1 MSLQVIGLGLGRT
14 GTLSLKLA
22 LEQLGFGKCYHMDTL
37 LARPHDIRYWKEL
50 DRSGTTDFSR
60 LFHGYGAAVDF
71 PTIANYAA
79 LLRQYPTAKCIL
91 TVRDE
96 AAWYG
101 SARATILDAEPSLGG
116 KIRMSLKL
124 PFSRRQR
131 QLLEVAQLA
140 GSFWQLG
147 TQDEAVRRARA
158 LQRFRDWNAQVKAT
172 IPHDRLLVYNVRQG
186 WGPLC
191 DYLGVE
197 ESATAFP
204 RSNTRREFTH
214 KYHRLLG
221 AS

>member
-1 MSLQVIGLGLGRT
+1 MALEVIGLGLGRT

-37 LARPHDIRYWKEL
+37 LAQPRDIFHWKEL
-50 DRSGTTDFSR
+50 HTAGHTDLDC
-60 LFHGYGAAVDF
+60 LFKGYGAAVDF
-71 PTIANYAA
+71 PTVAYHEPI
-79 LLRQYPTAKCIL
+79 LRHYPRAKCIL

-96 AAWYG
+96 ASWYT

-140 GSFWQLG
+140 GSFWQLDAE
-147 TQDEAVRRARA
+147 DEVVRRARA
-158 LQRFRDWNAQVKAT
+158 IQFFHDWNARIQAT
-172 IPHDRLLVYNVRQG
+172 VPSERLLVFNVRQG
-186 WGPLC
+186 WEPLC
-191 DYLGVE
+191 TFLGVPVP
-197 ESATAFP
+197 AAAFP
-204 RSNTRREFTH
+204 RSNGRGEFAR

-221 AS
+221 A